1 MNVSSVTTFGSAA
14 IASPPANDANPAKA
28 DDKPEAPPAP
38 PVEAAKPPGVGQQ
51 LDIKV

>member
-14 IASPPANDANPAKA
+14 IASPPANDANAKPE
-28 DDKPEAPPAP
+28 DKPAAPPQQT
-38 PVEAAKPPGVGQQ
+38 VAKQPGTGEH

>member
-14 IASPPANDANPAKA
+14 IASPPANDAANAKPE
-28 DDKPEAPPAP
+28 DKPATPAEQII
-38 PVEAAKPPGVGQQ
+38 EAAKQPGTGQQ